1 MSLPSDD
8 SELRQQ
14 LAALSVGQRLKLTVN
29 AEIGNGATFVS
40 DELQGATIQAS
51 KHHVMGMLC
60 VLTVT
65 HVE

>member
-29 AEIGNGATFVS
+29 TATDNGATFVS
-40 DELQGATIQAS
+40 DELHGATIQAS
-51 KHHVMGMLC
+51 KHHVTGMLR

-65 HVE
+65 HL